1 MKRKGAIVTKVIS
14 ALAARTQFGQIMRRA
29 NRERGRFVVGKR
41 GGPQVIMGICDYIKI
56 VAPEPEIL
64 RLIGKES
71 KRKGTNKRAI
81 RAVAFFY
88 KGGQISAGPA
98 VGRMIGSRAC
108 EDTSSMESREIR
120 SFSDFWSSPP
130 SDRQAS
136 TVCF

>member
-71 KRKGTNKRAI
+71 KRKGTNKLT
-81 RAVAFFY
+81 
-88 KGGQISAGPA
+88 
-98 VGRMIGSRAC
+98 M
-108 EDTSSMESREIR
+108 REINAEIKAYR
-120 SFSDFWSSPP
+120 KEKRRENDTAEA
-130 SDRQAS
+130 RA
-136 TVCF
+136 